1 MSPLDYALQ
10 AGPGMQGPAQG
21 SGMMIDGFIFQAIM
35 ALSVLIVT
43 MGIFWV
49 LVKLGRFLEVMKDKI

>member
-1 MSPLDYALQ
+1 MSPLDYVLQ
-10 AGPGMQGPAQG
+10 AAPGMQGPAQG
-21 SGMMIDGFIFQAIM
+21 SGIMIDAFIFQAIM

-49 LVKLGRFLEVMKDKI
+49 LIKLGRFLEVMKEKI